1 MNIVIDTNVI
11 ISGIFF
17 GGYPRKILETVAD
30 KQISAYATTEI
41 INEYYE
47 IIDEMIKRKQGR
59 INNSVLSQLVSKL
72 KIIQSS
78 SSINICRDPDDNKFI
93 ECAIDAN
100 ALYIISGDKDLLDIQ
115 KFNNKSMQIFLVA
128 RKKIPGLAKIML
140 NRKSNYFE

>member
-115 KFNNKSMQIFLVA
+115 KFNNIQIVNAKSFYEIS
-128 RKKIPGLAKIML
+128 I
-140 NRKSNYFE
+140 

>member
-78 SSINICRDPDDNKFI
+78 SSVNICRDSDDNKFI

-115 KFNNKSMQIFLVA
+115 KFNNIQIVNAKSFYEIS
-128 RKKIPGLAKIML
+128 I
-140 NRKSNYFE
+140 

>member
-59 INNSVLSQLVSKL
+59 INNSILSQLVSKL

-78 SSINICRDPDDNKFI
+78 SSINSCRDPDDNKFI

-100 ALYIISGDKDLLDIQ
+100 ALYIISGNKDLLDIQ
-115 KFNNKSMQIFLVA
+115 KFNNIQIVNAKSFYEIS
-128 RKKIPGLAKIML
+128 I
-140 NRKSNYFE
+140 

>member
-1 MNIVIDTNVI
+1 MNIVIDTNVV

-17 GGYPRKILETVAD
+17 GGYPRKILEAVAD

-78 SSINICRDPDDNKFI
+78 SSVNICRDPDDNKFI

-115 KFNNKSMQIFLVA
+115 KFNNIQIVNTKFFCEKFI
-128 RKKIPGLAKIML
+128 R
-140 NRKSNYFE
+140 

>member
-1 MNIVIDTNVI
+1 MKKSMNIVIDTNVI

-115 KFNNKSMQIFLVA
+115 KFNNIQIVNAKSFYEIS
-128 RKKIPGLAKIML
+128 I
-140 NRKSNYFE
+140 

>member
-115 KFNNKSMQIFLVA
+115 KFNNIQIFNTKFFCEKFI
-128 RKKIPGLAKIML
+128 R
-140 NRKSNYFE
+140 